1 MDNLEIAK
9 ALFGNSGN
17 ASNSRSGGQTTTAYG
32 IATSD
37 SVNGSVRVNLGGE
50 TTSTDD
56 DQTIEVDTTFAVYE
70 GDEVIISLVGADGTG
85 KAPCVIG
92 VVGRGDQQ
100 QTEIN
105 SVTNYVWNDAAGLHV
120 STEERS
126 VQGANILLDSDSL
139 EIRDGASNSEA
150 DQTVYAS
157 FGREVTVGSRGAGT
171 VGQYSYVF
179 GQNCIASGD
188 FSYVSGTDNT
198 EKGLSNHVEGVQNT
212 VTETESPSHVTHYN
226 HVEGTKILLTDS
238 YAAHVEGY
246 ENTVSGSRELHVE
259 GSRNTV
265 TNVEDSHISGY
276 QNTVSN
282 VYQATVEGFVNTVT
296 GTGSHTEGG
305 YNINSSNFQHVQ
317 GIANAEDP
325 NNVYADIIG
334 NGTVVNQAVT
344 SRSNAYNMDWNG
356 NAEFQGEVYVGGCT
370 PNGETPYPV
379 VRYNTSSAQQEYY
392 DKTNSTWTQIS
403 GGGGG
408 GSSWTLLWTNP
419 NPSSTFAAQTI
430 PINLSSWHLIA
441 ILAKPQETG
450 STTSVFL
457 AAVGTDNILSVPNIG
472 STQYFYKRNATISS
486 SGITFST
493 GYRNTNGT
501 TGTGYCIPTAVYGLA

>member
-56 DQTIEVDTTFAVYE
+56 DQTIEVDTTFAVFE
-70 GDEVIISLVGADGTG
+70 GDEVIVSLVGADGTG

-157 FGREVTVGSRGAGT
+157 FGREVTVGSRKAGST
-171 VGQYSYVF
+171 VGLYSQVHGQDCEASGQYSY
-179 GQNCIASGD
+179 ASGHQNTTSGD
-188 FSYVSGTDNT
+188 NSYV
-198 EKGLSNHVEGVQNT
+198 EGYFNSAQGNA
-212 VTETESPSHVTHYN
+212 THI
-226 HVEGTKILLTDS
+226 EGTRNIETATNPG
-238 YAAHVEGY
+238 YQGANHIEGY
-246 ENTVSGSRELHVE
+246 ENTVSDSREVHLE
-259 GSRNTV
+259 GSKNTI

-282 VYQATVEGFVNTVT
+282 TYQVSVEGSSNVVT
-296 GTGSHTEGG
+296 GNGSHTEGG

-325 NNVYADIIG
+325 NSVYADIIG

-392 DKTNSTWTQIS
+392 DKSNSAWTQIS

-486 SGITFST
+486 SGVTFST

-501 TGTGYCIPTAVYGLA
+501 TGTGYCIPTAIYGLA